1 MRPLYVTSFV
11 KTKLKMML
19 RNEGNYLNNRQTLR
33 DGRGKLIVAR
43 ITSTKFEVSV
53 NTFVPK
59 VID

>member
-1 MRPLYVTSFV
+1 
-11 KTKLKMML
+11 ML